1 MFFVGPRKSL
11 VAYHLIWDKK
21 NKKKNLNLKVT
32 HIIDFYVLDR
42 LGMGCVVCFQQ
53 MLDVDVLA
61 N

>member
-21 NKKKNLNLKVT
+21 KTKNLNLKVT

-42 LGMGCVVCFQQ
+42 LGMVCVVCFQQ